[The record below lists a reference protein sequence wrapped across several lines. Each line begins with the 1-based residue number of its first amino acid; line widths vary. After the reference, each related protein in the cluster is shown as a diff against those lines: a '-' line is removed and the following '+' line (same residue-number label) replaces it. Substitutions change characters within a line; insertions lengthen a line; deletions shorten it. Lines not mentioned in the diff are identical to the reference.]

1 MPRTNNRFTR
11 AAATESQEEDISQ
24 HTKTKTE
31 VTSETGTKDCEK
43 TVDDG
48 QSCESNWGCW
58 FPLIIF
64 IFIFIIVIL
73 ACFCTG
79 YGWGGMD
86 KCNERGYKG
95 SHIAAAVFLFFII
108 WILVLAFFCNS
119 GDSQSAWFFL
129 LLFIAI
135 IIVWFIACF
144 LGNLC

>member
-1 MPRTNNRFTR
+1 MR
-11 AAATESQEEDISQ
+11 
-24 HTKTKTE
+24 TKTE
-31 VTSETGTKDCEK
+31 VTSESGAKDCDK
-43 TVDDG
+43 TYEEG
-48 QSCESNWGCW
+48 SSYGSGWGCW
-58 FPLIIF
+58 FPLLIF
-64 IFIFIIVIL
+64 IFIFIIVVI
-73 ACFCTG
+73 ACFCSG
-79 YGWGGMD
+79 YGFCGMD
-86 KCNERGYKG
+86 KTNDRGYRG